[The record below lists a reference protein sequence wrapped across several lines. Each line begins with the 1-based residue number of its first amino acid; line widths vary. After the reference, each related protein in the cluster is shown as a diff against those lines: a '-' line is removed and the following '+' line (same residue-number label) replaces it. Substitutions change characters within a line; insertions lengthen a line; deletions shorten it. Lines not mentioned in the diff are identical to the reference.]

1 MNASTRTGAIVDTA
15 LAVINGEMFSGI
27 DSMADREK
35 PGVYVGVTEC
45 GNVSTDMGT
54 ALTGTLIAAD
64 ASGIDCASD
73 GEFLSAADA
82 MTAIATKLANAIR
95 RTRTMLPDPLSSCR
109 EFALIS

>member
-1 MNASTRTGAIVDTA
+1 MTCTGVIVDTA

-54 ALTGTLIAAD
+54 ALTGTLIDAA
-64 ASGIDCASD
+64 AGGIGCASD
-73 GEFLSAADA
+73 GEFFNAAEA
-82 MTAIATKLANAIR
+82 VIAIATTLANAIR

-109 EFALIS
+109 VSALIA